1 MIVDQFSIKFQAII
15 LDKKK
20 NNHPQEITKID
31 NEAVI
36 VKSSVKLLG
45 VQTDAEL
52 NLLTVL
58 ANMQR
63 INSTLLLGLES
74 SQVLKRKWF

>member
-20 NNHPQEITKID
+20 NKHTQEITKID

-45 VQTDAEL
+45 VQADAEL

>member
-15 LDKKK
+15 LDKKE
-20 NNHPQEITKID
+20 NNHTQEITKID